1 MGVELLTERYK
12 GQIAG
17 LLSCYDRIIMQGTLP
32 KWCYAKGMTDYF
44 YEHHIRIF
52 DYPKWAEPWRD
63 AIRENLERVA
73 AENGV
78 EIMFIRSKK
87 KFRQEKHVQGVLDKR
102 GPEPGVVCILSAMEP
117 CGSYKSWHDKKTH
130 QTHLK
135 PDDGKCLHYYVYFI
149 DADLGLC
156 YVRVPTWCPFRL
168 QVYCNGHSYWTIRG
182 WKWLPRSQSRRK
194 VPGDE

>member
-1 MGVELLTERYK
+1 
-12 GQIAG
+12 
-17 LLSCYDRIIMQGTLP
+17 
-32 KWCYAKGMTDYF
+32 
-44 YEHHIRIF
+44 
-52 DYPKWAEPWRD
+52 
-63 AIRENLERVA
+63 
-73 AENGV
+73 
-78 EIMFIRSKK
+78 
-87 KFRQEKHVQGVLDKR
+87 
-102 GPEPGVVCILSAMEP
+102 MEP